1 MEKPVQITRLT
12 KSEFYQSVFEVD
24 QRQARV
30 PQQIRLTRLSKRFAE
45 KVITDESVAVP
56 DCISCGAC
64 CVFGLIPINRRE
76 PEPLTNY
83 LELTLDNADVVVER
97 ALPRDSNDGRC
108 VHLFGKI
115 GSEIGCEVYTDR
127 PQVCRDFEPGS
138 DRCFG
143 YRRMYGIDPPLT
155 DAELVAALA
164 KLDARPQPLKVGAI
178 DIRLK
183 SKTLTFDRETGDA
196 IAEELV
202 LKMVADLNDGEER
215 EIHLY
220 NPETENWYEHEL
232 EGLTLD
238 KAMEKIEQRRVGY

>member
-1 MEKPVQITRLT
+1 MEKRVQITRLT
-12 KSEFYQSVFEVD
+12 KSEFYQAIFEVD
-24 QRQARV
+24 QRQTRV
-30 PQQIRLTRLSKRFAE
+30 PQQIPLTRLSKRFTE
-45 KVITDESVAVP
+45 KVITDESAAVP

-76 PEPLTNY
+76 PEPLTDY
-83 LELTLDNADVVVER
+83 VELTLDNADVVVER
-97 ALPRDSNDGRC
+97 ALRRDSSDGRC
-108 VHLFGKI
+108 SHLFGAI
-115 GSEIGCEVYTDR
+115 GVEIGCDVYPNR

-155 DAELVAALA
+155 DAELADALA
-164 KLDARPQPLKVGAI
+164 KLDAWPQLVKVGAI

-202 LKMVADLNDGEER
+202 LKVVAHLNDGEER
-215 EIHLY
+215 DIHLY
-220 NPETENWYEHEL
+220 DPAKENWYEHEL
-232 EGLTLD
+232 EGLSLD
-238 KAMEKIEQRRVGY
+238 KAMEKIEQRRVGK